1 MKTNRAKEITAARS
15 NKKHFR
21 HWVPVYIMM
30 LPGFIYLVINNY
42 IPMFG
47 LVIAFKEINWTKGIL
62 GSAWVGFKNFRYLFA
77 SSDAWVITRN
87 TIGYN
92 VLFIVIGTIVSVFV
106 AILLNEITGK
116 FSSRV
121 YQTLILLPY
130 MISWVV
136 AGYLANAF
144 LSSESGM
151 INCSIL
157 EPLGLE
163 PVIWY
168 QDEKYWPLIIILV
181 YLWKSVGFYM
191 VIYYA
196 EIVGIS
202 QDYYEAARMDGA
214 TKWEQI
220 RYITLP
226 LIRPTVITM
235 VLMSIG
241 SIFYSDFGLFYQI
254 PRNSGALYDVT
265 ETIDIYV
272 YNALMEQGNIALSAA
287 AGFYQS
293 IVGFVLVVISNAVVH
308 HYSKES
314 GLF

>member
-1 MKTNRAKEITAARS
+1 MKTKTTKKIAFVKTKRLFKRS
-15 NKKHFR
+15 
-21 HWVPVYIMM
+21 VPIYIMM

-62 GSAWVGFKNFRYLFA
+62 GSNWVGFKNFRYLFA
-77 SSDAWVITRN
+77 SSDAWIITRN

-92 VLFIVIGTIVSVFV
+92 VLFIIIGTIVSVFV
-106 AILLNEITGK
+106 AILLNEISGK
-116 FSSRV
+116 FSSKV

-144 LSSESGM
+144 LSSETGM
-151 INCSIL
+151 INRSIL
-157 EPLGLE
+157 EPLGFE
-163 PVIWY
+163 PVVWY
-168 QDEKYWPLIIILV
+168 QEEKYWPLIILLV

-196 EIVGIS
+196 DIVGIS
-202 QDYYEAARMDGA
+202 QDYYEAARIDGA
-214 TKWEQI
+214 TKWAQI

-235 VLMSIG
+235 ALMSIG

-293 IVGFVLVVISNAVVH
+293 IVGFILVLISNSIVR